1 MIALQKKIELDKL
14 DTLAAS
20 KYVEHRKRI
29 HSNNN
34 PSNSS
39 KEPNDLNSLKS
50 KRMMYSFNKLNDA
63 SVITIVNNHVP
74 KAEEE
79 ERQSSPCQMEGSSIG
94 SNGILKNRTVVF
106 SQSNNYDR
114 ASFKGKR
121 ATFQKNLRAASIDVS
136 PGHSWHYL
144 STSRVNSIKS
154 ENNNHNNNTNI
165 P

>member
-14 DTLAAS
+14 DTLVAS

-39 KEPNDLNSLKS
+39 KEPNDLNSLKP

-79 ERQSSPCQMEGSSIG
+79 ETESPAHMEGSSIG
-94 SNGILKNRTVVF
+94 SNGILKNKTVVF
-106 SQSNNYDR
+106 SQSSYYDR

-121 ATFQKNLRAASIDVS
+121 ATFQKKLRAASIDVS
-136 PGHSWHYL
+136 PGQSWHYL

-154 ENNNHNNNTNI
+154 ENNNHSNNNI